1 MDKSYCVYKHTA
13 PNGKVYIGVTR
24 KKPSRRWNNGKG
36 YVRNKHFYSAI
47 QKYGWENIKHE
58 IVLKDLTKKQASQ
71 GERDLIRLYKANDPS
86 YGYNHTSGGYDGY
99 ELNDAQKRA
108 ISERVHRQFS
118 DDEFKTKFDL
128 MMKDPGRRKRV
139 SDGLK
144 RYYESPEAREKA
156 SFAQKKKL
164 EDDSYRERLRDAA
177 RKRSANPEYRENL
190 SRILTEKRNT
200 EEYRQSVTGE
210 RNPNAKGVLQYSLD
224 GILIERFGSIMDAC
238 RKCDCD
244 HANIVACANGRTKY
258 AYGFI
263 WVYEGDERSAKKK
276 AEALCNYINPKSRP
290 ILQCDL
296 SGNTVR
302 EFQSI
307 SEAADTIGASSGTL
321 CMALKGKRKT
331 AYGYTWKYADC
342 KKEAAL

>member
-1 MDKSYCVYKHTA
+1 MDNTYCVYKHTA

-24 KKPSRRWNNGKG
+24 KKPNRRWNNGKG
-36 YVRNKHFYSAI
+36 YIRNKHFYSAI
-47 QKYGWENIKHE
+47 QKYGWGNIKHE
-58 IVLKDLTKKQASQ
+58 IVLEGLTKEQASQ
-71 GERDLIRLYKANDPS
+71 GERALIRLHKANDPAH
-86 YGYNHTSGGYDGY
+86 GYNHTSGGYDGY

-108 ISERVHRQFS
+108 ISERAHRQFS

-128 MMKDPGRRKRV
+128 MMKDPDRRKRV
-139 SDGLK
+139 SDGL
-144 RYYESPEAREKA
+144 RQYYQSPEAREKA

-177 RKRSANPEYRENL
+177 RKRSADREYREKL
-190 SRILTEKRNT
+190 SRVLTKKRNT
-200 EEYRQSVTGE
+200 EEYKQSVTGE

-224 GILIERFGSIMDAC
+224 GTLIKRFGSIADAC
-238 RKCDCD
+238 RTCDGD
-244 HANIVACANGRTKY
+244 HANIVACASGRIKY

-263 WVYEGDERSAKKK
+263 WVYEGDERLAKEK
-276 AEALCNYINPKSRP
+276 AETLRNYINPKSRA

-296 SGNTVR
+296 NGDTVR
-302 EFQSI
+302 QFQSI
-307 SEAADTIGASSGTL
+307 SEAANEIGASSGTL